1 MAWHALVYILLFIV
15 FVLFVMDIWCQVT
28 YSLQCIVLVFK
39 YCVAVE
45 VIIQHFKIPEE
56 VAAVTLVSFGSAS
69 PEILLNTVSV
79 VTDSS
84 ALSLPAALGSAMIAF
99 GLIPPLCILFTPHK
113 ELSLQMW
120 PIIREVCIYCSIY

>member
-1 MAWHALVYILLFIV
+1 M
-15 FVLFVMDIWCQVT
+15 
-28 YSLQCIVLVFK
+28 
-39 YCVAVE
+39 E

-56 VAAVTLVSFGSAS
+56 VAAVTLVAFGSAS

-113 ELSLQMW
+113 KVNLQMW
-120 PIIREVCIYCSIY
+120 PIIREV